1 MTDIVERAWSYE
13 VGNLV
18 PQKTW
23 VREMHELADEI
34 ERLGAERDEWIEKC
48 LALQKTWVGKMH
60 EAADEIE
67 RLQMALKEVAN
78 VLGDER

>member
-1 MTDIVERAWSYE
+1 MNDIVERARSYE

-34 ERLGAERDEWIEKC
+34 ERLQAENKSLAEKAIKALEMWRDAK
-48 LALQKTWVGKMH
+48 
-60 EAADEIE
+60 
-67 RLQMALKEVAN
+67 R
-78 VLGDER
+78 